1 MNKNLLF
8 LAILIP
14 FSSYAQNTP
23 INVYNFK
30 HISNQDLNANA
41 QYFKAPFNN
50 PLRSFDNATLTQ
62 SKPLNLRSVPN
73 TSAPGISLNS
83 APVPNGIAL
92 RSVDVN
98 IQSHYKGG
106 TSSFA
111 PPPTPASLNN
121 SPSNRPNLNSNPLG
135 IDGRNIK

>member
-8 LAILIP
+8 LTILVSL
-14 FSSYAQNTP
+14 SSYAQNTP
-23 INVYNFK
+23 TGVYNFK
-30 HISNQDLNANA
+30 HINNQDLNANA
-41 QYFKAPFNN
+41 QFFKAPFNT
-50 PLRSFDNATLTQ
+50 PLKSFDNATLTQ
-62 SKPLNLRSVPN
+62 SRPLNLRSV
-73 TSAPGISLNS
+73 ANS
-83 APVPNGIAL
+83 AAPAIALKSTPTPKGIAL

-111 PPPTPASLNN
+111 HPQQPSTSI
-121 SPSNRPNLNSNPLG
+121 PSNRGTVNSNPLG